1 MTVSTKLRRLPQR
14 IPAPFVDAG
23 VVALAAFE
31 MSLNLASDTRGDLAL
46 ALAAVAA
53 LALRRRFPLAVFLFT
68 LPATFTQEILVAP
81 IAALYTLGE
90 RSRNRRLLA
99 VCAILA
105 AVAMAIATSRAD
117 GVLHDRTWT
126 LLYFVY
132 TLAAATAP
140 ILLGQLLQT
149 RRDLSQR
156 LEEIEEA
163 KEHERA
169 LHAQAVV
176 ARERTQLAR
185 EMHDVVSH
193 QVSLIAVQAG
203 ALQVSA
209 KEPDSRAA
217 ARSIRALSVGTLDEL
232 RTMVRLLR
240 ASGGDPTEL
249 APQPTLADLPRLV
262 ASSGIEAELTG
273 GDLLPTVGTPA
284 QRALYRAVQEALTNV
299 RKHAPGAKATVE
311 LCHDGADVVVTVTN
325 TPPSRPALALPSAHQ
340 GLIGLKERADIL
352 HGTFE
357 SDPTNDGGYRMRM
370 RVPAHTD

>member
-1 MTVSTKLRRLPQR
+1 
-14 IPAPFVDAG
+14 

-31 MSLNLASDTRGDLAL
+31 MSLNFADGTRLDLAL
-46 ALAAVAA
+46 ALVAVAA
-53 LALRRRFPLAVFLFT
+53 LALRRRFPLLVFLFT
-68 LPATFTQEILVAP
+68 LPATLNQEILVPA

-90 RSRNRRLLA
+90 RSCNRRTLA
-99 VCAILA
+99 VCATLA
-105 AVAMAIATSRAD
+105 AVAVVIAASREE

-126 LLYFVY
+126 LLYFVD

-140 ILLGQLLQT
+140 VLFGQFLKT

-156 LEEIEEA
+156 LEEIEEG

-169 LHAQAVV
+169 LHAQAVL
-176 ARERTQLAR
+176 AGERTQLAR

-209 KEPDSRAA
+209 KEADSRAA
-217 ARSIRALSVGTLDEL
+217 ARSMRALSVGTLDEL

-249 APQPTLADLPRLV
+249 APQPTLADSPRLV
-262 ASSGIEAELTG
+262 ASSSIEAELTG

-284 QRALYRAVQEALTNV
+284 QRAPYRAVQ
-299 RKHAPGAKATVE
+299 
-311 LCHDGADVVVTVTN
+311 
-325 TPPSRPALALPSAHQ
+325 
-340 GLIGLKERADIL
+340 
-352 HGTFE
+352 
-357 SDPTNDGGYRMRM
+357 
-370 RVPAHTD
+370 